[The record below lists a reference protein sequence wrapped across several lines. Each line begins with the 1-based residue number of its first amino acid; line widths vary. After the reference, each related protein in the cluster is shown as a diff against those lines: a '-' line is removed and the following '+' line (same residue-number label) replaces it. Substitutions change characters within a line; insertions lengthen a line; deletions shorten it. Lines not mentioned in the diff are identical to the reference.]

1 MDRSSN
7 TSPLSCAV
15 DSEEPVPRH
24 AGASASSG
32 GVAPLLGQVA
42 VLAPDR
48 SPLHA
53 LTDEARRAHIPMI
66 TLDDHHSTLQ
76 LPAHI
81 RIVVVDQAVLQVPTH
96 EFVRDFRS
104 ASAVGIVIVA
114 EQSSATQRI
123 LALESG
129 ADEFLSPI
137 PEVGELLARLRSRV
151 RRVGP
156 ESASSSSSTRFAFD
170 GWSLDR
176 LARSLFSPA
185 GIPVHLTAREFDA
198 LALMLEAANQP
209 VERARFNAAEL
220 NAESRAPDALVG
232 RLRRK
237 LLAAGASKRLIRP
250 VRSSGY
256 ILSADV
262 RRL

>member
-1 MDRSSN
+1 
-7 TSPLSCAV
+7 
-15 DSEEPVPRH
+15 
-24 AGASASSG
+24 
-32 GVAPLLGQVA
+32 
-42 VLAPDR
+42 
-48 SPLHA
+48 
-53 LTDEARRAHIPMI
+53 MI
-66 TLDDHHSTLQ
+66 TLDDHHSALQ
-76 LPAHI
+76 LPGRI
-81 RIVVVDQAVLQVPTH
+81 RIVVIDHAALPVPTH
-96 EFVRDFRS
+96 EFVRNLRG
-104 ASAVGIVIVA
+104 ASTVGIVIVA
-114 EQSSATQRI
+114 EQSSAAQRI

-137 PEVGELLARLRSRV
+137 PEVGELLARLRSLA
-151 RRVGP
+151 RRIGP
-156 ESASSSSSTRFAFD
+156 EVVTSPTSTRFEFD

-185 GIPVHLTAREFDA
+185 GTPVQLTTREFDA
-198 LALMLEAANQP
+198 LTLMLEAANQP
-209 VERARFNAAEL
+209 VERAQFNVAEL

-250 VRSSGY
+250 VRSIGY

>member
-7 TSPLSCAV
+7 TPPLSCAV
-15 DSEEPVPRH
+15 DSEKPIPHH

-32 GVAPLLGQVA
+32 GLAPLLGQVA
-42 VLAPDR
+42 VLSPAR
-48 SPLHA
+48 SSLHA
-53 LTDEARRAHIPMI
+53 LTDEARRAHTPMI
-66 TLDDHHSTLQ
+66 TLDDHHSALQ
-76 LPAHI
+76 LPARI
-81 RIVVVDQAVLQVPTH
+81 RIVVVDQAALPVPTH
-96 EFVRDFRS
+96 EFVRNLRS
-104 ASAVGIVIVA
+104 ASTVGIVIVA
-114 EQSSATQRI
+114 EHSSAAQRI

-137 PEVGELLARLRSRV
+137 PEVGELLARLKSLV
-151 RRVGP
+151 RRIGP
-156 ESASSSSSTRFAFD
+156 ETASSPSSTRFAFD

-185 GIPVHLTAREFDA
+185 GTPVHLTTREFDA
-198 LALMLEAANQP
+198 LTLMLEAANQP
-209 VERARFNAAEL
+209 VERAHFNVAQL

-250 VRSSGY
+250 VRSIGY